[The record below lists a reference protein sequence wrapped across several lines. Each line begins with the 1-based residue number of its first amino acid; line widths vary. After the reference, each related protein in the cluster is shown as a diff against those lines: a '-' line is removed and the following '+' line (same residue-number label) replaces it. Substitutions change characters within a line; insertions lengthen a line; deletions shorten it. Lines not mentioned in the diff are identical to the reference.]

1 MYGVNM
7 AESNLRQYI
16 DEFFDELVLYDDYY
30 NGHYYKM
37 LLKAGIDVFLDNENS
52 YNAYE
57 IYRTF
62 FMIYQITAENKSNES
77 KNEKISVSNEPNTL
91 LDLVKIMKKYEESTG
106 DLIEKQ
112 RDHFIHSIN
121 VFLLGLAIYSQNK
134 SYRYNFKQ
142 YVLKSPYEKFYKI
155 EGEFSHEEFL
165 YRWGVAALFHDIG
178 YPVEI
183 IGKQLKK
190 FINDGIKSISSIYN
204 ADTAIDFKDFNEF
217 NTIVKME
224 PDFADN
230 YTSVYP
236 RAKFLN
242 MFKPT
247 DIMAHKIATD
257 FKGVDVNKI
266 INHLDSFVDIMG
278 DSGFIDHGF
287 FSSILVLNSY
297 GYLIQKYAK
306 NHDFF
311 FYPIVDSATAILLHN
326 YYRNV
331 LQKKP
336 FDLKSLHPSQ
346 SPLAFL
352 LILCDELQEWN
363 RQPFGVKDK
372 KRSHVNELLIDID
385 GRGMDVEYIVKEGS
399 IGLGFSEDKEELLKN
414 VLSIRSIFK
423 LGLRIITDVE
433 QDNILKEIVHGET
446 EAPDI
451 LLRNVENL
459 AIQIHNQYVETTKQ
473 QYEEKIANG
482 EEIDDEFMEK
492 YNNLPSF
499 DELTPQ
505 LKIANIR
512 QARSIPIKLNI
523 IGCEIATK
531 DDEREAISEFSE
543 DEILDLAIFEHDEWC
558 DEKIGTGWTY
568 GKEKDL
574 EKLVTPYLVPWDE
587 LSEDIQQYDIDP
599 VKNIPHLMDSLGL
612 KVVRTK
618 YRLLT
623 FEMHKFYME
632 FNENTEQFDDLPE
645 YIKYS
650 NYKQTDFLVRI
661 LSELGYD
668 MVDIEST
675 GKPVISFDEDSIE
688 YLAQREHNAWY
699 KLKVN
704 LGWKY
709 DSVKDADAKTNPNLV
724 GWELLDYETK
734 EYNKRT
740 FRNLPKLCENVGLK
754 IVKN

>member
-1 MYGVNM
+1 MG
-7 AESNLRQYI
+7 ESNLRQYI
-16 DEFFDELVLYDDYY
+16 DDFFDELILYDDYY

-37 LLKAGIDVFLDNENS
+37 LLKTGIDVFLDNENS
-52 YNAYE
+52 YTAYE

-62 FMIYQITAENKSNES
+62 FMIYQISHENKSEKHSPNEIKIVKE
-77 KNEKISVSNEPNTL
+77 KNIL
-91 LDLVKIMKKYEESTG
+91 LDLVKTMKDYEENTG

-112 RDHFIHSIN
+112 RDHFIHSVN

-134 SYRYNFKQ
+134 SYRDKFKQ
-142 YVLKSPYEKFYKI
+142 YVLNSPYKKYYRI
-155 EGEFSHEEFL
+155 DGEFSHEEFL

-190 FINDGIKSISSIYN
+190 FINDGIKSISSSYN
-204 ADTAIDFKDFNEF
+204 ADTAIDFKDFNEL
-217 NTIVKME
+217 NTIVNKD
-224 PDFADN
+224 PNFADK

-236 RAKFLN
+236 EAKFLN
-242 MFKPT
+242 LFKPT
-247 DIMAHKIATD
+247 DIMAHKISTD
-257 FKGVDVNKI
+257 FKGIDVNQVIK
-266 INHLDSFVDIMG
+266 HLDSFVDIMG

-306 NHDFF
+306 NNDFF

-336 FDLKSLHPSQ
+336 FDLKTLHPSQ

-372 KRSHVNELLIDID
+372 QRSHVNELVINIDD
-385 GRGMDVEYIVKEGS
+385 RGMDVEYIVREGAM
-399 IGLGFSEDKEELLKN
+399 GLGFSEDKEEFLKT
-414 VLSIRSIFK
+414 VLSLRSIFK
-423 LGLRIITDVE
+423 FGLRIITDVS
-433 QDNILKEIVHGET
+433 QDNIIRENVHSEAQ
-446 EAPDI
+446 APDI
-451 LLRNVENL
+451 LLRNVETI

-473 QYEEKIANG
+473 QYEEKLALG

-492 YNNLPSF
+492 YNNLTTF

-512 QARSIPIKLNI
+512 QARSIPNKLDI
-523 IGCEIATK
+523 IGCEIASN
-531 DDEREAISEFSE
+531 DDERDAILRFSK
-543 DEILDLAIFEHDEWC
+543 DEILDLAILEHQEWC
-558 DEKIGTGWTY
+558 DEKIGTGWTL
-568 GKEKDL
+568 GEKDV
-574 EKLVTPYLVPWDE
+574 ENLVTPYLVPWDE
-587 LSEDIQQYDIDP
+587 LTEDIQQYDIDP
-599 VKNIPHLMDSLGL
+599 IKNIIPLMDSLGL

-618 YRLLT
+618 ERLLT
-623 FEMHKFYME
+623 FEMHNFYSE
-632 FNENTEQFDDLPE
+632 YNKSAGHFDDLPS

-650 NYKQTDFLVRI
+650 NYKQTDFLLRI

-668 MVDIEST
+668 VIDIEDAGET
-675 GKPVISFDEDSIE
+675 VMSFDEDSIE
-688 YLAQREHNAWY
+688 YLAKREHNEWY

-704 LGWKY
+704 LGWTY
-709 DSVKDADAKTNPNLV
+709 DAVKDDVAKTNPNLV
-724 GWELLDYETK
+724 EWDQLDHETK
-734 EYNKRT
+734 ELNRRT
-740 FRNLPKLCENVGLK
+740 FRNLPQLCGNVGLK

>member
-1 MYGVNM
+1 MSKN
-7 AESNLRQYI
+7 NLRKYV
-16 DEFFDELVLYDDYY
+16 DDFFDELVLYDDYN
-30 NGHYYKM
+30 NGHYYKD
-37 LLKAGIDVFLDNENS
+37 LLKAGIDVFFDNENS

-62 FMIYQITAENKSNES
+62 FMIYQITSEDKSDETNKITIN
-77 KNEKISVSNEPNTL
+77 KEPNTL
-91 LDLVKIMKKYEESTG
+91 LDLVKIMKKYEENTG

-112 RDHFIHSIN
+112 RDHFIHSVN

-134 SYRYNFKQ
+134 DYRKFFRQ
-142 YVLKSPYEKFYKI
+142 YILKSPYEKYYRI
-155 EGEFSHEEFL
+155 DGEFSHEEFL

-183 IGKQLKK
+183 IGKQLNK
-190 FINDGIKSISSIYN
+190 FINDGVKSISSSYA

-217 NTIVKME
+217 NTIVKMHTG
-224 PDFADN
+224 FADN

-236 RAKFLN
+236 EAKFLN
-242 MFKPT
+242 LFKPT

-257 FKGVDVNKI
+257 FKGVDVNAVSK
-266 INHLDSFVDIMG
+266 HLDSFVDIMG
-278 DSGFIDHGF
+278 ENGFIDHGF

-311 FYPIVDSATAILLHN
+311 FYPIVDSASAILLHN

-331 LQKKP
+331 LQKNP
-336 FDLKSLHPSQ
+336 FNLKGLHPSD
-346 SPLAFL
+346 SPLAYL

-372 KRSHVNELLIDID
+372 KRSHVNELLLDID
-385 GRGMDVEYIVKEGS
+385 DRGMDVEYIVKSGS
-399 IGLGFSEDKEELLKN
+399 IGLGFSEDKEQLLN
-414 VLSIRSIFK
+414 TVLSIRSVFR
-423 LGLRIITDVE
+423 LGLRIITDVK
-433 QDNILKEIVHGET
+433 QDYVLKEIVHSET
-446 EAPDI
+446 QSPDI
-451 LLRNVENL
+451 LLRNVEKL
-459 AIQIHNQYVETTKQ
+459 AVSIHEQYVETTKK

-482 EEIDDEFMEK
+482 EEPDEDFMKK
-492 YNNLPSF
+492 YNGLCSF

-512 QARSIPIKLNI
+512 QARSIPIKLGI
-523 IGCEIATK
+523 IGCELA
-531 DDEREAISEFSE
+531 DMSDERPAIDEFLE
-543 DEILDLAIFEHDEWC
+543 DEVLDLAIFEHDEWMA
-558 DEKIGTGWTY
+558 EKVGTGWTY
-568 GKEKDL
+568 GEEKDIDN
-574 EKLVTPYLVPWDE
+574 LVTPYLVPWED
-587 LSEDIQQYDIDP
+587 LSPEIQQFDIDP
-599 VKNIPHLMDSLGL
+599 VKNIPSLMKSIGL

-618 YRLLT
+618 QRLLT
-623 FEMHKFYME
+623 FEMHKFYS
-632 FNENTEQFDDLPE
+632 NEDDFDELPD

-650 NYKQTDFLVRI
+650 NYKQADFLVKI
-661 LSELGYD
+661 LAELGYD
-668 MVDIEST
+668 VVDVESP
-675 GKPVISFDEDSIE
+675 GVAIPSFDEDSIE

-709 DSVKDADAKTNPNLV
+709 DSVKDEDAKTNPNLV
-724 GWELLDYETK
+724 EWDELDYDAQES
-734 EYNKRT
+734 NKNT
-740 FRNLPKLCENVGLK
+740 FRNLATLCDNVGLK

>member
-1 MYGVNM
+1 M
-7 AESNLRQYI
+7 AENNLRQYI

-62 FMIYQITAENKSNES
+62 FMIYQITAEDKSVES
-77 KNEKISVSNEPNTL
+77 KNRKITVVKEPNTL
-91 LDLVKIMKKYEESTG
+91 LDLVKIMKKYEENTG

-112 RDHFIHSIN
+112 RDHFIHSVN

-134 SYRYNFKQ
+134 SYRDSFKQ

-155 EGEFSHEEFL
+155 DGELSHEEFL

-190 FINDGIKSISSIYN
+190 FINDGIKSISSRYN

-217 NTIVKME
+217 NTIVKIE

-236 RAKFLN
+236 EAKFLN

-257 FKGVDVNKI
+257 FSGVDVNDVIK
-266 INHLDSFVDIMG
+266 HLDSFVDIMG

-297 GYLIQKYAK
+297 GYLIQKHAK

-336 FDLKSLHPSQ
+336 FDLKALHPSQ

-363 RQPFGVKDK
+363 RQPFGEKDK

-385 GRGMDVEYIVKEGS
+385 DRGMDVEYIVKEGS

-433 QDNILKEIVHGET
+433 QDNILKEIVHGEI

-459 AIQIHNQYVETTKQ
+459 AIEIHNQYVNTTQQ
-473 QYEEKIANG
+473 QYDEKIANG
-482 EEIDDEFMEK
+482 EEIDDDFMEK

-523 IGCEIATK
+523 IGCEIATG
-531 DDEREAISEFSE
+531 DDERDAILEFSE

-558 DEKIGTGWTY
+558 NEKIGTGWTY
-568 GKEKDL
+568 GEEKDL
-574 EKLVTPYLVPWDE
+574 EKLVTPYLVPWNE
-587 LSEDIQQYDIDP
+587 LPKDIQQYDIDP
-599 VKNIPHLMDSLGL
+599 VKNIPHLMESLGL

-618 YRLLT
+618 IRLLT
-623 FEMHKFYME
+623 FEMHRFYME
-632 FNENTEQFDDLPE
+632 FNEEAGQFDDLPE

-650 NYKQTDFLVRI
+650 NYKQTDFLVKI

-668 MVDIEST
+668 MVDVESS
-675 GKPVISFDEDSIE
+675 GKPVTSFDEDSIE
-688 YLAQREHNAWY
+688 YFAQREHNAWY

-709 DSVKDADAKTNPNLV
+709 DSVKDAQAKTNPNLV
-724 GWELLDYETK
+724 DWDLLDFETQ

-740 FRNLPKLCENVGLK
+740 FRNLPNLCENVGLK

>member
-1 MYGVNM
+1 MSEN
-7 AESNLRQYI
+7 NLRKYV
-16 DEFFDELVLYDDYY
+16 DDFFDELVLYDDYN
-30 NGHYYKM
+30 NGHYYKD
-37 LLKAGIDVFLDNENS
+37 LLKAGIDVFFDNENS

-62 FMIYQITAENKSNES
+62 FMIYQITSEDKSDETNKITIN
-77 KNEKISVSNEPNTL
+77 KEPNTL
-91 LDLVKIMKKYEESTG
+91 LDLVKIMKKYEENTG

-112 RDHFIHSIN
+112 RDHFIHSVN

-134 SYRYNFKQ
+134 DYRKFFRQ
-142 YVLKSPYEKFYKI
+142 YILKSPYEKYYRI
-155 EGEFSHEEFL
+155 DGEFSHEEFL

-183 IGKQLKK
+183 IGKQLNK
-190 FINDGIKSISSIYN
+190 FINDGVKSISSSYA

-217 NTIVKME
+217 NTIVKMHTG
-224 PDFADN
+224 FADN

-236 RAKFLN
+236 EAKFLN
-242 MFKPT
+242 LFKPT

-257 FKGVDVNKI
+257 FKGVDVNAVSK
-266 INHLDSFVDIMG
+266 HLDSFVDIMG
-278 DSGFIDHGF
+278 ENGFIDHGF

-311 FYPIVDSATAILLHN
+311 FYPIVDSASAILLHN

-331 LQKKP
+331 LQKNP
-336 FDLKSLHPSQ
+336 FNLKGLHPSD
-346 SPLAFL
+346 SPLAYL

-372 KRSHVNELLIDID
+372 KRSHVNELLLDID
-385 GRGMDVEYIVKEGS
+385 DRGMDVEYIVKSGS
-399 IGLGFSEDKEELLKN
+399 IGLGFSEDKEQLLN
-414 VLSIRSIFK
+414 TVLSIRSVFR
-423 LGLRIITDVE
+423 LGLRIITDVK
-433 QDNILKEIVHGET
+433 QDYVLKEIVHSET
-446 EAPDI
+446 QSPDI
-451 LLRNVENL
+451 LLRNVEKL
-459 AIQIHNQYVETTKQ
+459 AVSIHEQYVETTKK

-482 EEIDDEFMEK
+482 EEPDEDFMKK
-492 YNNLPSF
+492 YNGLCSF

-512 QARSIPIKLNI
+512 QARSIPIKLGI
-523 IGCEIATK
+523 IGCELA
-531 DDEREAISEFSE
+531 DMSDERPAIDEFLE
-543 DEILDLAIFEHDEWC
+543 DEVLDLAIFEHDEWMA
-558 DEKIGTGWTY
+558 EKVGTGWTY
-568 GKEKDL
+568 GEEKDIDN
-574 EKLVTPYLVPWDE
+574 LVTPYLVPWED
-587 LSEDIQQYDIDP
+587 LSPEIQQFDIDP
-599 VKNIPHLMDSLGL
+599 VKNIPSLMKSIGL

-618 YRLLT
+618 QRLLT
-623 FEMHKFYME
+623 FEMHKFYS
-632 FNENTEQFDDLPE
+632 NEDDFDELPD

-650 NYKQTDFLVRI
+650 NYKQADFLVKI
-661 LSELGYD
+661 LAELGYD
-668 MVDIEST
+668 VVDVESP
-675 GKPVISFDEDSIE
+675 GVAIPSFDEDSIE

-709 DSVKDADAKTNPNLV
+709 DSVKDEDAKTNPNLV
-724 GWELLDYETK
+724 EWDELDYDAQES
-734 EYNKRT
+734 NKNT
-740 FRNLPKLCENVGLK
+740 FRNLATLCDNVGLK